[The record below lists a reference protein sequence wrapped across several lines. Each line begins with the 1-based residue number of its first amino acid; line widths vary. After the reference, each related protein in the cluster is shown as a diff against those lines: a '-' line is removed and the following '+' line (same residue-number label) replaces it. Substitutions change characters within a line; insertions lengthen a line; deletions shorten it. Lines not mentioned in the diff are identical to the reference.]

1 MAAFFIRNA
10 HVGPLGLSRTETC
23 KHAIS
28 HGLEASAGSQCTTN
42 IYRYWRNP
50 QKNKIRDCKIPTK
63 SRKANSNTNLQ
74 TRAAKPRVAG
84 DWFWNLPWVM
94 RWEFYNPWFIFSGDS
109 HYSLVSWNFS
119 EKVRDWFVFLTS
131 ERDKP
136 VFLTSERDKPIPNFC
151 CLNTATVWRNFF
163 PSIYRR

>member
-1 MAAFFIRNA
+1 MLWCYHTWNEGGI
-10 HVGPLGLSRTETC
+10 G
-23 KHAIS
+23 
-28 HGLEASAGSQCTTN
+28 
-42 IYRYWRNP
+42 YWRNP

-109 HYSLVSWNFS
+109 HYSIISWNLSTKGQNYAKKLRIGLSFS
-119 EKVRDWFVFLTS
+119 LVTETNQSPTVGNSRRFSNPQLFLLKYCDDLTKFFLKVKKIVKFVDIIFYINSTL
-131 ERDKP
+131 
-136 VFLTSERDKPIPNFC
+136 L
-151 CLNTATVWRNFF
+151 
-163 PSIYRR
+163 